1 MGESILSGGLNT
13 FESQK
18 MKKRKGSRS
27 RFLDNHDIEE
37 EDGDTTQ
44 QWKVEKEGLG
54 ENKWIVFE
62 EFSFL
67 FNLCRPHT
75 QKWGRL
81 RTRKQIN
88 WRRVVRESKAIKSSF
103 FGVRKKIVKTNPVC
117 HKNPSSFPSNK
128 KRDRWNHGYRTHDRS
143 RSPRLKAS
151 RLIKSMWV
159 REVGKID
166 S

>member
-13 FESQK
+13 FESQ

-37 EDGDTTQ
+37 EDGDTTFFL
-44 QWKVEKEGLG
+44 KVEKEGLG

-75 QKWGRL
+75 QK
-81 RTRKQIN
+81 
-88 WRRVVRESKAIKSSF
+88 
-103 FGVRKKIVKTNPVC
+103 
-117 HKNPSSFPSNK
+117 
-128 KRDRWNHGYRTHDRS
+128 
-143 RSPRLKAS
+143 
-151 RLIKSMWV
+151 
-159 REVGKID
+159 
-166 S
+166 